1 MPIHQLMKEHCI
13 ALCVEYDAVSKSYQ
27 LYKNPQEELSS
38 AHLFDTLILYGDA
51 AYLETIKDEPLL
63 PRQWSQ
69 GNSQCCIFPVASEK
83 TLCLF
88 FESDADAIAIY
99 QKCGELM
106 RIFQEA
112 YHEKQG

>member
-1 MPIHQLMKEHCI
+1 MHIHTLIQTQCI

-51 AYLETIKDEPLL
+51 AYLETVKDEPLL
-63 PRQWSQ
+63 PRQWNQ
-69 GNSQCCIFPVASEK
+69 GNSRCCIFPVTSEK

-88 FESDADAIAIY
+88 FESDADAVAVY

-106 RIFQEA
+106 QIFQEA
-112 YHEKQG
+112 YHEEQK